1 MAPLQRRADRLISRK
16 EGRRAF
22 DDQSEIAFRGFWDVE
37 DRMLTT
43 ERAPAVLSPRELVQ
57 GNIPLVEHIVN
68 RVAVRFPRGVDR
80 DELVQV
86 AMVGLVEAARR
97 FDASRGFAFSTYA
110 GRRIEGA
117 ILDSLRSACWAPR
130 SVRANQRQIDAAERT
145 LQARLQR
152 SASEEELA
160 AELGVEV
167 EQLAAWRASVARG
180 VVVSLDEQ
188 RASRSTDS
196 LADTRPSTEDLI
208 ERRELRDRVRAC
220 IGMLPERH
228 RYVIVGHLLEDRPMH
243 ELADQ
248 LGVTRSRASQL
259 KSEAIN
265 LLRSAVDGR
274 ATARTAVDGRAM
286 ANRAR
291 TVA

>member
-1 MAPLQRRADRLISRK
+1 
-16 EGRRAF
+16 
-22 DDQSEIAFRGFWDVE
+22 
-37 DRMLTT
+37 MLTT
-43 ERAPAVLSPRELVQ
+43 ERAPAVLSPRELVH

-68 RVAVRFPRGVDR
+68 RVAVRFPRSVDR

-86 AMVGLVEAARR
+86 AMVGLVEASRR

-152 SASEEELA
+152 SATEEELA

-167 EQLAAWRASVARG
+167 EELAAWRASAARG

-188 RASRSTDS
+188 RARSTDS

-220 IGMLPERH
+220 IGTLPERH

-274 ATARTAVDGRAM
+274 AMTNT
-286 ANRAR
+286 AR